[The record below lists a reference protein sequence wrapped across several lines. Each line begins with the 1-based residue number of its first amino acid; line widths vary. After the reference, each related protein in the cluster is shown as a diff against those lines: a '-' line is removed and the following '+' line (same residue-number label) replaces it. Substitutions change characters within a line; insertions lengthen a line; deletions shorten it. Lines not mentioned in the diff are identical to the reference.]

1 VPGTAGTQGFWTCPQ
16 CKRHVPARLAA
27 CRCGFGRESAT
38 DIQFSSPA
46 PADPAKKPRF
56 PYVKAKVWD
65 KPCPRCHQPSSVDLY
80 VLSPLWRVG
89 GFLILLAALAVVFSS
104 NAPYRGIVR
113 LMVPLLSVLALKF
126 GSRAECHHCGARL
139 HRTLT
144 GWG

>member
-1 VPGTAGTQGFWTCPQ
+1 VPGTPATQRFWICPQ
-16 CKRHVPARLAA
+16 CKRHVPARLSA

-46 PADPAKKPRF
+46 TSDSAEKPRF
-56 PYVKAKVWD
+56 PCVKAKVWD

-80 VLSPLWRVG
+80 LLSPFWRVG
-89 GFLILLAALAVVFSS
+89 VVLILLAAVAVILS
-104 NAPYRGIVR
+104 NAPQHGIVR
-113 LMVPLLSVLALKF
+113 GMAPLLPLLAMKF
-126 GSRAECHHCGARL
+126 GSRAECHHYGARL